1 VAALVFICSIIGVVV
16 ASYEVDG
23 FGGRLDPDPEV
34 IPSFI

>member
-1 VAALVFICSIIGVVV
+1 VAALVFICSITGVVA

-23 FGGRLDPDPEV
+23 FGGRLDPEPEV